1 VGCWRNSDGNL
12 YAPYSYFDDGNR
24 KLNHNWVD
32 NKWNDNWSFVAFRDS
47 FL

>member
-1 VGCWRNSDGNL
+1 MGCWRNSDGNL
-12 YAPYSYFDDGNR
+12 YAPYSYFDGDNR

-32 NKWNDNWSFVAFRDS
+32 NPWDENWSFVAFRDS